1 MFIGVPVLQKILAPV
16 VAWMI
21 AVMAAM
27 GPLGVSLLMGIESA
41 CIPLPSE
48 VIMPFAGYLAFKGQ
62 LTFFGLGAGSPIAQI
77 WIAGIF
83 GALGCNLGSIPAYEI
98 GAWGGRTAVEKYGKY
113 IWLNLGH
120 LDQAHRFFERF
131 GTWAILIGR
140 MLPVVRTFIA
150 LPAGIAKMDRTKFHL
165 LTFAGSLP
173 WCLGLAWIGYKLGE
187 KWNTLGVYFHKL
199 DAVIGGLIL
208 LGIIWFVWN
217 HLRRKQA

>member
-1 MFIGVPVLQKILAPV
+1 MFIGVPVLQKILAPI

-150 LPAGIAKMDRTKFHL
+150 LPAGIAKMNRTKFHIY
-165 LTFAGSLP
+165 TFAGSLP

-187 KWNTLGVYFHKL
+187 KWNTLGAYFHKL

-208 LGIIWFVWN
+208 AGIIWFVWN
-217 HLRRKQA
+217 HLRNKKA

>member
-1 MFIGVPVLQKILAPV
+1 MLQKILAPI

-150 LPAGIAKMDRTKFHL
+150 LPAGIAKMNRTKFHIY
-165 LTFAGSLP
+165 TFAGSLP

-187 KWNTLGVYFHKL
+187 KWNTLGAYFHKL

-208 LGIIWFVWN
+208 AGIVWFVWD
-217 HLRRKQA
+217 HLRKKRA

>member
-1 MFIGVPVLQKILAPV
+1 VLQKFLAPI

-27 GPLGVSLLMGIESA
+27 GPMGVSLLMAIESA

-62 LTFFGLGAGSPIAQI
+62 LTFFGLGAGNPVAQI

-83 GALGCNLGSIPAYEI
+83 GAIGCNLGSIPAYEI
-98 GAWGGRTAVEKYGKY
+98 GAWGGRKAVEKYGKY

-120 LDQAHRFFERF
+120 LDQAHRFFEKF
-131 GTWAILIGR
+131 GHWAILIAR

-150 LPAGIAKMDRTKFHL
+150 LPAGIAKMDRTKFHIY
-165 LTFAGSLP
+165 TFVGSLP

-187 KWNTLGVYFHKL
+187 QWNTLGVYFHKL
-199 DAVIGGLIL
+199 DAVIGLLIL
-208 LGIIWFVWN
+208 SGLAWFIWD
-217 HLRRKQA
+217 HLRQRKG